1 MDEFTKN
8 HLRSW
13 IADHRYSD
21 EDEDVLFEAM
31 SRIVADDPRFL
42 DDGWDRVARE
52 ARRRG
57 A

>member
-21 EDEDVLFEAM
+21 EDEDVLFDAM
-31 SRIVADDPRFL
+31 SSVVADDPRFL

-52 ARRRG
+52 VRNA
-57 A
+57 